1 MQEHKYRKQ
10 VPLKLILDG
19 MENANKADAK
29 DYTLGH
35 LNHNHLYKPEAFA
48 RKSYWESWKTP
59 HKSKP
64 YPTLDSQNF
73 TDGQIQRMKD
83 AWSDF
88 TIKTSIIPG
97 SSRAKSSNASS
108 FGPKWP
114 TVGPNTPI
122 STPFNRSSY
131 KRQESKTI
139 TESGP
144 AVVPSL
150 CNMEEL
156 EPPEVKLIKFKPV
169 KNRRTCLQDDQGEY
183 TFVPLYLAGL
193 TKRDQMNMLRQF
205 DRDFLKTQVLL
216 EKSDVTRNTTTQIL
230 EHKMTQELKSLS
242 DSCPPHFKRLQVIS
256 DCFEDLCNESV
267 IFGHLLSQ
275 IKDVYDGYLNCLL
288 DSHPE
293 EQYEIL
299 SEHIRSMRIRAVDSN
314 DVRRAKHLVKRL
326 EEEAVAAL
334 DKNEQFRN
342 ELEFVAKHYS
352 EVSGLESEQTN
363 VTVEAEEKHDT
374 PTFIEQF
381 ETKRRQVFAAWQ
393 ELQEVEQFIKVHLIH
408 AIDAQAVERYIQDAK
423 TETTELETSN
433 VFLERAC
440 KIVESDVQ
448 TALDKQTINL
458 EDQEEIQLL
467 LRKFLQPKDD

>member
-1 MQEHKYRKQ
+1 M
-10 VPLKLILDG
+10 KLILDG

-35 LNHNHLYKPEAFA
+35 LNHNHLYKPEAVA

-59 HKSKP
+59 HKSTT
-64 YPTLDSQNF
+64 YSRLDSQNF
-73 TDGQIQRMKD
+73 TDGQIQKMKD

-97 SSRAKSSNASS
+97 SSRAKSSNVSS
-108 FGPKWP
+108 FGPKCP

-122 STPFNRSSY
+122 NTALNGSSY
-131 KRQESKTI
+131 KRQEPKTI

-144 AVVPSL
+144 ALVSSL

-156 EPPEVKLIKFKPV
+156 EPLEVKLIKFKPV
-169 KNRRTCLQDDQGEY
+169 KNRRTWPQDHRGEY

-193 TKRDQMNMLRQF
+193 TKRDQMKMLLQF
-205 DRDFLKTQVLL
+205 DKDFMKTQVLL
-216 EKSDVTRNTTTQIL
+216 ESSDFSKNRTTRIL
-230 EHKMTQELKSLS
+230 EHKMIQELMSLS
-242 DSCPPHFKRLQVIS
+242 DSCPPHFKRLQIIS
-256 DCFEDLCNESV
+256 ECFEDLCNESV

-275 IKDVYDGYLNCLL
+275 IKHVYDGYLNCLL

-299 SEHIRSMRIRAVDSN
+299 SEHMRSMRIRAVDSN
-314 DVRRAKHLVKRL
+314 DVKRAEHHVKRL

-334 DKNEQFRN
+334 EKNEQFRN
-342 ELEFVAKHYS
+342 ELEFVAKRYS
-352 EVSGLESEQTN
+352 EVSGLESEQN
-363 VTVEAEEKHDT
+363 IVTEETEEKNYT

-381 ETKRRQVFAAWQ
+381 ETKRRQVLAAWQ
-393 ELQEVEQFIKVHLIH
+393 ELQEVEQFIKEHLVH
-408 AIDAQAVERYIQDAK
+408 ATDAHAVERYIQDAK
-423 TETTELETSN
+423 TETAELETSN
-433 VFLERAC
+433 VFLQRAC
-440 KIVESDVQ
+440 KTVESDVQ
-448 TALDKQTINL
+448 TALDKQTIKL

-467 LRKFLQPKDD
+467 LRKFLQPNDE